1 MKIFHTCIILKIE
14 EILNYKK
21 YRKGD
26 KNGRLKSIRITTFI
40 HLIGAHETAYQ
51 KLNTY
56 SNQAVDPQIKQIFTK
71 SAQDALNTKQKLMSF
86 LNN

>member
-1 MKIFHTCIILKIE
+1 MANLTQIE
-14 EILNYKK
+14 LQYL
-21 YRKGD
+21 R
-26 KNGRLKSIRITTFI
+26 
-40 HLIGAHETAYQ
+40 HLIRENETTYQ

-56 SNQAVDPQIKQIFTK
+56 ASQAVDPQVKQIFTK